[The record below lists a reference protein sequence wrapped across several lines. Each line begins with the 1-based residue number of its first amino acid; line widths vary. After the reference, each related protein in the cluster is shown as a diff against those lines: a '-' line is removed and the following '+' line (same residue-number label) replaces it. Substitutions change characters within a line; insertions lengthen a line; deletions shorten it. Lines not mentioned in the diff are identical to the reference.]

1 MDLIFWYNEIS
12 WVKLRCFDTSACLKP
27 DEFII
32 PKHMY
37 IAIND
42 FTNLDIAKKQNI
54 NNCIC
59 SEK

>member
-1 MDLIFWYNEIS
+1 MGLIFLCDEIT
-12 WVKLRCFDTSACLKP
+12 WVKLGRLDTSAHLKP

-37 IAIND
+37 VAIND
-42 FTNLDIAKKQNI
+42 FTNLEAKKQNI

-59 SEK
+59 SET